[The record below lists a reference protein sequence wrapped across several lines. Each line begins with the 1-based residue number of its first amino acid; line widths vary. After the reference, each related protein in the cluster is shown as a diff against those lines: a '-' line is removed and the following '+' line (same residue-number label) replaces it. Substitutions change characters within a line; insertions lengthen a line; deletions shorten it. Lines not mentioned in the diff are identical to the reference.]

1 LQCNI
6 DNVVIRVETA
16 PQRNR
21 SHEPGGGSHRGESE
35 AVGGTAS
42 QDEVA
47 RVRGVSLI
55 AADVGGT
62 HARLAL
68 LSAGPPGSDDFAILQ
83 YRKYACA
90 NYPSLAAIIDE
101 FRATVA
107 DSDAD
112 RIALALAGHVIDD
125 AVVNV
130 NLPWPVSI
138 SDLREALG
146 MSELAIVNDFEAV
159 AHAIGHV
166 ESKDAT
172 LLSGPA
178 ESALPGPMLIVG
190 PGTGL
195 GAALRIPHAQRPVI
209 LATEAGQATLAA
221 QTDFEIEILRE
232 LRKQSPRVLI
242 EHVLSGTGLAN
253 LHRAISALRGAQ
265 TSLHT
270 PADITAAALKRSDAI
285 AVETVEV
292 FCGWLGGVLGDLA
305 LLYGAQGGIY
315 LAGGVLP
322 QMKELLLRSRF
333 VERFLDKG
341 VMRQVLARTPVRL
354 VEHAQLGVI
363 GAASWY
369 LATHPIDMHTTRERS
384 HA

>member
-1 LQCNI
+1 M
-6 DNVVIRVETA
+6 
-16 PQRNR
+16 
-21 SHEPGGGSHRGESE
+21 
-35 AVGGTAS
+35 GGTSS
-42 QDEVA
+42 QDELA
-47 RVRGVSLI
+47 RSRAGLLI

-62 HARLAL
+62 HARVAL
-68 LSAGPPGSDDFAILQ
+68 LSAGPTATGDFAILQ

-90 NYPSLAAIIDE
+90 DYPSLAAIIDE
-101 FRATVA
+101 FRASIA
-107 DSDAD
+107 DGDVN
-112 RIALALAGHVIDD
+112 RIALAIAGYVIDD

-138 SDLREALG
+138 SDLRDALG
-146 MSELAIVNDFEAV
+146 IGDLAIVNDFEAV

-195 GAALRIPHAQRPVI
+195 GAALRIPHAPRPVI

-221 QTDFEIEILRE
+221 ETELEIEVLRE
-232 LRKQSPRVLI
+232 LRRDHRRVQI
-242 EHVLSGTGLAN
+242 ENVLSGTGLAN
-253 LHRAISALRGAQ
+253 LYRAIAALRGAPAR
-265 TSLHT
+265 LHL
-270 PADITAAALKRSDAI
+270 PADITAAALARNDAI
-285 AVETVEV
+285 ATETVDV
-292 FCGWLGGVLGDLA
+292 FCGWLGSVLGDLA
-305 LLYGAQGGIY
+305 LLYGAQGGIH

-322 QMKELLLRSRF
+322 QMKDLLMRSTF

-341 VMRQVLARTPVRL
+341 AMRQMLARTPVRL
-354 VEHAQLGVI
+354 IEHAQLGVI

-369 LATHPIDMHTTRERS
+369 FATHPIDVHTTRERS